1 MLFAGLGE
9 GMEPALQGLITY
21 LTNSSANTQLFTV
34 LALVDTIAGITGGPL
49 TASLMAIG
57 RSEQPKHASDGWCFF
72 ASSVCYR
79 LTFHCLLSQV
89 LQSPCAE
96 QKVLT
101 MADIFRPFKI
111 MFTFLAIWSIRVSAH
126 PPQKVKPE
134 LEEDVNEDEH

>member
-21 LTNSSANTQLFTV
+21 LTNSSANTQLFAV
-34 LALVDTIAGITGGPL
+34 LALVDTVAEFTGGPL

-72 ASSVCYR
+72 ASSVR
-79 LTFHCLLSQV
+79 SNPRPTTFQA

-96 QKVLT
+96 QK
-101 MADIFRPFKI
+101 
-111 MFTFLAIWSIRVSAH
+111 S
-126 PPQKVKPE
+126 
-134 LEEDVNEDEH
+134 